1 MARFPN
7 ITLPFNPDVL
17 KWARRLGN
25 YSLEEAGK
33 ALNVPSSK
41 IDEWEKKDSIPTVRQ
56 ARLLADF
63 YKRPFLEFFSE
74 TVPQLQKPQL
84 VPDFRMTRD
93 KATPSSER
101 TLTEIQEWAESQR
114 LNAID
119 LFEITG
125 EEVPQ
130 FPCSLYATENDDP
143 ESIAARVR
151 KAVGFSIKV
160 QLSLRGNEKQNLS
173 KILRKTLEDNGIL
186 IFKDSMLRECNARG
200 LCVFFEILPVIVI
213 SSESPAGS
221 AFTIVHELGHI
232 ILKQSAVS
240 GTVIPKNTK
249 QAIAKIETWCNRFAS
264 AFLMPSE
271 AIRQMVSFNKM
282 VAEIS
287 DEELGNYARKLSV
300 SQHAMLVRLVQL
312 GLVNEKYYWDIK
324 RPQFLIEESK
334 FKAGGRSKYYGS
346 RYRNHNGDLYTS
358 LVLEAWSSRK
368 ITNHNAA
375 EFMGIKNLTHLYDIR
390 KHFYA
395 E

>member
-1 MARFPN
+1 MARFLN
-7 ITLPFNPDVL
+7 IALPFNPDVL

-25 YSLEEAGK
+25 YSFDDAGK
-33 ALNVPSSK
+33 ALKVPASK
-41 IDEWEKKDSIPTVRQ
+41 IEEWEKKDSTPTVRQ

-74 TVPQLQKPQL
+74 TVPQLQRTQL
-84 VPDFRMTRD
+84 VPDYRMTKD
-93 KATPSSER
+93 KTTPSGER
-101 TLTEIQEWAESQR
+101 ILTEVQEWAESQR

-119 LFEITG
+119 LFEING
-125 EEVPQ
+125 EEIPQ
-130 FPCSLYATENDDP
+130 FPRSLYATEIDDP
-143 ESIAARVR
+143 EAIAAHVR
-151 KAVGFSIKV
+151 KAVGFTIKE
-160 QLSLRGNEKQNLS
+160 QLSLRGNDKQNLF
-173 KILRKTLEDNGIL
+173 KILRQTLEQNGVL
-186 IFKDSMLRECNARG
+186 VFKDSLLKECYARG
-200 LCVFFEILPVIVI
+200 LCVFFDVLPIIVI

-221 AFTIVHELGHI
+221 AFTIVHEFGHI
-232 ILKQSAVS
+232 ILNQSAVS
-240 GTVIPKNTK
+240 GIVIPKNTK
-249 QAIAKIETWCNRFAS
+249 QSIARTEAWCNKFAS
-264 AFLMPSE
+264 AFLMPAE
-271 AIRQMVSFNKM
+271 TIRQIVPFKKM

-287 DEELGNYARKLSV
+287 DEELGGFARKLSV

-312 GLVNEKYYWDIK
+312 GLVNEKYYWEIK
-324 RPQFLIEESK
+324 RPEFLIKESK

-390 KHFYA
+390 KNFYA